1 MIDFNRGIFDSDRED
16 RTEREI
22 VHAEMAKSF
31 LVHDVLKLF
40 FNGINGQSDL
50 L

>member
-1 MIDFNRGIFDSDRED
+1 MILCRWVFDSDRKD
-16 RTEREI
+16 RTERET

-31 LVHDVLKLF
+31 LVHDIMKVF
-40 FNGINGQSDL
+40 FNRINALSDL